1 MRWLYL
7 LLLFTFIGCSVDE
20 LPPCEGDGTEGAICK
35 EYQYVYGNYN
45 GLNEY
50 EYDKDGRLISK
61 ITKRKN
67 GSEEGSTNYDYD
79 SVGRVISID
88 LKASN
93 GNLLTSQV
101 FKYDAVRILKEEV
114 TGQLN
119 QTTQYIYSNNVLIAQ
134 ENYKEG
140 ELESIDSLEY
150 YSGTSVLYRVLN
162 YEQGVLTQILLI
174 ESFSNNTEKRSYLN
188 ANGVLKSSNVRRFDE
203 LGNLIEDLDYNSIG
217 DVVLRILYSYN
228 QNQLDQI
235 TRFNE
240 SDEEFERIEYQRY

>member
-20 LPPCEGDGTEGAICK
+20 LPPCEGEGVEGAVCK
-35 EYQYVYGNYN
+35 EYQYVYGRYN
-45 GLNEY
+45 GLNDY
-50 EYDKDGRLISK
+50 EYDKEGRLISK

-67 GSEEGSTNYDYD
+67 GSGEGSTNYTYD
-79 SVGRVISID
+79 SAGRVILID
-88 LKASN
+88 LKSSN
-93 GNLLTSQV
+93 GNLLTTRV
-101 FKYDAVRILKEEV
+101 LKYDAIKLLKEEV
-114 TGQLN
+114 NGQLN
-119 QTTQYIYSNNVLIAQ
+119 QTTQYIYLNNLLIAK

-150 YSGTSVLYRVLN
+150 YSGTSVLYRILN
-162 YEQGVLTQILLI
+162 FEKGVLTQILLI

-203 LGNLIEDLDYNSIG
+203 VGNLMEDLNYNSIG
-217 DVVLRILYSYN
+217 DVILRILYSYN
-228 QNQLDQI
+228 QNKLDKI

>member
-20 LPPCEGDGTEGAICK
+20 LPPCEGEGAEGAVCK
-35 EYQYVYGNYN
+35 EYQYVYGLYN
-45 GLNEY
+45 GLNDY
-50 EYDKDGRLISK
+50 EYDKEERLISK

-67 GSEEGSTNYDYD
+67 GSGEGSTNYTYD
-79 SVGRVISID
+79 SAGRVISID
-88 LKASN
+88 LKSSN
-93 GNLLTSQV
+93 GNLLTTRV
-101 FKYDAVRILKEEV
+101 LKYDAIKLLKEEV
-114 TGQLN
+114 NGQLN
-119 QTTQYIYSNNVLIAQ
+119 QTTQYIYLNNLLIAK

-150 YSGTSVLYRVLN
+150 YSGTSVLYRILN
-162 YEQGVLTQILLI
+162 FEKGVLTQILLI

-188 ANGVLKSSNVRRFDE
+188 ANGVLQSSNVRRFDE
-203 LGNLIEDLDYNSIG
+203 VGNLMEDLNYNSIG
-217 DVVLRILYSYN
+217 DVILRILYSYN
-228 QNQLDQI
+228 QNKLDKI

>member
-20 LPPCEGDGTEGAICK
+20 LPPCEGEGAEGAICK
-35 EYQYVYGNYN
+35 EYQYVYGSYN
-45 GLNEY
+45 GLNDY

-67 GSEEGSTNYDYD
+67 GSGEGSTNYAYD

-119 QTTQYIYSNNVLIAQ
+119 QTTQYIYLNDVLIAQ

-140 ELESIDSLEY
+140 ELESVDSLEY
-150 YSGTSVLYRVLN
+150 YSGTPVLYRVLN
-162 YEQGVLTQILLI
+162 YKQGVLTQILLI
-174 ESFSNNTEKRSYLN
+174 ERFSNNTEKRSYLN

-203 LGNLIEDLDYNSIG
+203 VGNLIEDLDYNSIG